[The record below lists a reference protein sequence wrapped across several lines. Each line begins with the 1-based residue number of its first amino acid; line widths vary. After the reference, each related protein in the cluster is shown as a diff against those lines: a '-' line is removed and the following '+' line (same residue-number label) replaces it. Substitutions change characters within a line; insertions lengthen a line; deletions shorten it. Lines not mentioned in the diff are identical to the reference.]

1 MAVVQSKLVSEEKYV
16 RKLFDAVKRGDVED
30 IKFYIGTKNVDPNT
44 RDENGDTP
52 IIVAARKGYT
62 YVIDALIS
70 LGSDP
75 GKKDKQGRDAL
86 HNYLDHNY
94 TLSIY
99 LPELYSTG
107 IQVTDNEGN
116 SYLHSATKKY
126 NINAIDELIKAG
138 SVIDAVNHDDETALH
153 IAVKN
158 LSDDTDEFHKE
169 NFPSKSHKCIR
180 MLIRRGSRLSA
191 RDNVSNLL
199 I

>member
-75 GKKDKQGRDAL
+75 GKKDKVRKGQ
-86 HNYLDHNY
+86 
-94 TLSIY
+94 T
-99 LPELYSTG
+99 
-107 IQVTDNEGN
+107 
-116 SYLHSATKKY
+116 TKFR
-126 NINAIDELIKAG
+126 N
-138 SVIDAVNHDDETALH
+138 
-153 IAVKN
+153 
-158 LSDDTDEFHKE
+158 
-169 NFPSKSHKCIR
+169 
-180 MLIRRGSRLSA
+180 
-191 RDNVSNLL
+191 
-199 I
+199 

>member
-107 IQVTDNEGN
+107 IQVTDNVR
-116 SYLHSATKKY
+116 HS
-126 NINAIDELIKAG
+126 L
-138 SVIDAVNHDDETALH
+138 SVHQNTN
-153 IAVKN
+153 K
-158 LSDDTDEFHKE
+158 
-169 NFPSKSHKCIR
+169 
-180 MLIRRGSRLSA
+180 
-191 RDNVSNLL
+191 
-199 I
+199 